1 MTVGPGLGDR
11 VSGAHAVDGKAKPLP
26 LAQRLGHVGEDVLG
40 SGVFE
45 AGKSVGGQVIEDT
58 QIDLSV

>member
-40 SGVFE
+40 SDVFE
-45 AGKSVGGQVIEDT
+45 AGKSVGGRVIEDT